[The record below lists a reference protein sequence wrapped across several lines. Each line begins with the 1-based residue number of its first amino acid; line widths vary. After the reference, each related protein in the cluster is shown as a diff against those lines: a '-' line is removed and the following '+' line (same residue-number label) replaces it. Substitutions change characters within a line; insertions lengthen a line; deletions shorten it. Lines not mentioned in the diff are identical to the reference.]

1 MKSKDIGHTSR
12 SLSRLRT
19 FLPHLLFY
27 GCITLLV
34 LAPLAFAVVT
44 GAREATSYARDP
56 VWPLGRLSLEN
67 FLTVWEEYPLL
78 RWFAN
83 SLVLSLGSAVL
94 AIVVGGLAA
103 FGFVTGNFHGRR
115 LLFIGIVSLMIV
127 PSVTLIVPLF
137 QLSVQLGWQGTYNS
151 ALLIYSALL
160 VPFSVY
166 LLTRAFETVPHE
178 LREAMHIDG
187 APHFKVLARSVC
199 ATFQVGNHRS
209 ADHQRGLGVERS
221 ADRTGVSGR
230 ETPHDYGRIGRAQW
244 RCQSLERAFDIRGT
258 GYRFATHHRRLSRWP
273 VVSGS
278 RIFSEW
284 KQRMSRENT

>member
-1 MKSKDIGHTSR
+1 MKSKNIGHRSR
-12 SLSRLRT
+12 SLNRLRA

-94 AIVVGGLAA
+94 AIIVGGLAA
-103 FGFVTGNFHGRR
+103 FGFVAGNFHGRR

-137 QLSVQLGWQGTYNS
+137 QLSIQLGWQGTYNS

-187 APHFKVLARSVC
+187 APHFKMLVGLYVPLSRSAIIVLLIINAVWVWNDLLIALVFLDEKHRTIMAGLAVLNGGVNRLNVPLIFAALVTASLPIIALYLGGQSLLARGF
-199 ATFQVGNHRS
+199 FQ
-209 ADHQRGLGVERS
+209 
-221 ADRTGVSGR
+221 
-230 ETPHDYGRIGRAQW
+230 
-244 RCQSLERAFDIRGT
+244 
-258 GYRFATHHRRLSRWP
+258 
-273 VVSGS
+273 SGS
-278 RIFSEW
+278 
-284 KQRMSRENT
+284 KG